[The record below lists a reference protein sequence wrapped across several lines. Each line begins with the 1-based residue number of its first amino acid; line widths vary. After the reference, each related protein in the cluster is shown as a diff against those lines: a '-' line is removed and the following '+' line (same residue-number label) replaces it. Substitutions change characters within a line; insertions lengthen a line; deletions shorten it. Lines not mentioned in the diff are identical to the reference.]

1 MTNLRF
7 PFLCLPNDLCSKILK
22 TMDPHEIIIYSLLSK
37 KACSMVKDLCLP
49 ISSVQIKMEKRPV
62 IVFHFSSTSI
72 IVRLKVQKE
81 SNDQKT
87 RLDDDFVRFYVNES
101 TSLFRED
108 LPIYW
113 WEHGKSLGEWIQRLC
128 SISHNKTPY
137 DVEFNLAEV
146 DLGVGILESCR
157 EVQYLRNIFPK
168 IRNITIT
175 YFRKFHPQEE
185 PNEQD
190 YLSVQNVVR
199 AFLANAEKLTLN
211 RVPVGG
217 NLSLQHIGMT
227 NLKQLELYH
236 QRNLRVDDLFT
247 FNVEIC
253 LVAFHGITFRD
264 LNRFFKLWMKGSDP
278 KLKELIVCGIFAEI
292 KIENFVE
299 TTRLAFSVFE

>member
-1 MTNLRF
+1 
-7 PFLCLPNDLCSKILK
+7 
-22 TMDPHEIIIYSLLSK
+22 
-37 KACSMVKDLCLP
+37 
-49 ISSVQIKMEKRPV
+49 MEKRPV

-278 KLKELIVCGIFAEI
+278 KLKELIVWWGTERTTGYNVLLKGLKSKEKETKRERLKKFIIKNYSGIFAEI